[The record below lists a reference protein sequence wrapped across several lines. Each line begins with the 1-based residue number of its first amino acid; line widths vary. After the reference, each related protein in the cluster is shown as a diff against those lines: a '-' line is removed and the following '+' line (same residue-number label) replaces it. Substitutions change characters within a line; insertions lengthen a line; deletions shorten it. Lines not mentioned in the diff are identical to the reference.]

1 MNERTFQAAVK
12 YGGIVLA
19 LCLILNVWVVMR
31 HVEIYRDAGRAD
43 AQFQQLAT
51 QQQLVQVVLQ
61 EFAARASSDAEI
73 ASIFKKAQAMNSA
86 PGAVSPLSNQPL
98 QPTVPTR

>member
-51 QQQLVQVVLQ
+51 QQQLLQAVLQ
-61 EFAARASSDAEI
+61 DFAARASSDAEI
-73 ASIFKKAQAMNSA
+73 ANIFKKAQTMNSA
-86 PGAVSPLSNQPL
+86 PSPLSNQPL